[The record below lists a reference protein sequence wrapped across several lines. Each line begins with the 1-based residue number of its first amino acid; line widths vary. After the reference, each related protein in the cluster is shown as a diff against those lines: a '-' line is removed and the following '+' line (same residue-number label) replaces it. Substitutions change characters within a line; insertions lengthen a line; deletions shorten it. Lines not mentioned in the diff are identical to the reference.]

1 MFVVLS
7 SWHSHCESSPG
18 SFDECR
24 LSAGWPPT
32 LRPNNRFGL
41 WVRRKIGCYYPQTP
55 SSIQGVYSRKS
66 RRKTQYLLK
75 FRIWAL
81 QWLIMVIMADGPLIR
96 HIMSTRWPVN
106 KKTILIIII
115 MQYIFSTESRWVGTR
130 IFYQQRQQCVLASV
144 SHAIILLWS
153 KFTKQI
159 RHVAGRSILRSLC
172 SSATDGR
179 RRRSAVHNA
188 GWGRMTNFR
197 VRVKPR
203 GEGAG
208 EGQLAKSVNCA
219 VGST

>member
-1 MFVVLS
+1 MSVGGAYLWCIYQPVFALNLTVIMHVSTSFYIIIIIIITTTMFVVLS
-7 SWHSHCESSPG
+7 SWHSHCESSPD

-106 KKTILIIII
+106 KK
-115 MQYIFSTESRWVGTR
+115 
-130 IFYQQRQQCVLASV
+130 
-144 SHAIILLWS
+144 
-153 KFTKQI
+153 KQ
-159 RHVAGRSILRSLC
+159 
-172 SSATDGR
+172 
-179 RRRSAVHNA
+179 
-188 GWGRMTNFR
+188 F
-197 VRVKPR
+197 
-203 GEGAG
+203 
-208 EGQLAKSVNCA
+208 
-219 VGST
+219 